1 MLIVKGESNLHCKYR
16 LLAWLLLC
24 ALFFLFG
31 SVGNH
36 SAEAAKK
43 VEAPPEDVAPMD
55 VRQLLIVQ
63 SDSKNKQV
71 GTLTAW
77 QKKDEKW
84 LVKYKDIPVN
94 LGRSGVVS
102 AAQKQEGDGA
112 TPAGLYKLRRA
123 FGYESFSISMPYI
136 QVTKQHYWIDDVAS
150 PFYNQLVVGKT
161 AAKSYELMRRKDELY
176 KLGLVIEYNTEP
188 VVAGKGSAIF
198 MHIRKGPGVPTSGC
212 IAMAE
217 KDIKKLLQ
225 WLKPEQNPAVCIE

>member
-1 MLIVKGESNLHCKYR
+1 MQCKYR
-16 LLAWLLLC
+16 LEVFLLLGI
-24 ALFFLFG
+24 LVFLFG
-31 SVGNH
+31 IIGNH
-36 SAEAAKK
+36 TAMAAKAAE
-43 VEAPPEDVAPMD
+43 VLPEGAAQAD
-55 VRQLLIVQ
+55 VRQLIVVQ
-63 SDSKNKQV
+63 SDHKNKQV

-136 QVTKQHYWIDDVAS
+136 QVTKQHYWIDDVDS

-198 MHIRKGPGVPTSGC
+198 MHVRKGPGVPTSGC
-212 IAMAE
+212 VAMAE
-217 KDIKKLLQ
+217 KDIKKILK

>member
-1 MLIVKGESNLHCKYR
+1 MFEARKGGVMLHCKYR
-16 LLAWLLLC
+16 LKTFLLLC
-24 ALFFLFG
+24 AVVILVG
-31 SVGNH
+31 ITGNH
-36 SAEAAKK
+36 ASAAEKPAPEGAAQ
-43 VEAPPEDVAPMD
+43 AD

-198 MHIRKGPGVPTSGC
+198 MHVRKGPGVPTSGC
-212 IAMAE
+212 VAMAE
-217 KDIKKLLQ
+217 KDIKKILK

>member
-1 MLIVKGESNLHCKYR
+1 MNCKYR
-16 LLAWLLLC
+16 LLAWLLFC
-24 ALFFLFG
+24 AMFFLFG
-31 SVGNH
+31 PVASH
-36 SAEAAKK
+36 SAEAAKH

-55 VRQLLIVQ
+55 VHQLLVVR

-77 QKKDEKW
+77 QKNEEKW
-84 LVKYKDIPVN
+84 TLRYKDIPVN

-102 AAQKQEGDGA
+102 ALQKQEGDGA

-123 FGYESFSISMPYI
+123 FGYEPLSISMPYI
-136 QVTKQHYWIDDVAS
+136 QVTEQHHWIDDAAS
-150 PFYNQLVVGKT
+150 PLYNQLVVGKT
-161 AAKSYELMRRKDELY
+161 EAKSYEEMRRKDDLY

-212 IAMAE
+212 IAMEE
-217 KDIKKLLQ
+217 KDIKKILK
-225 WLKPEQNPAVCIE
+225 WLKPEQNPAILIE

>member
-1 MLIVKGESNLHCKYR
+1 MQCKYR
-16 LLAWLLLC
+16 LEVFLLLGI
-24 ALFFLFG
+24 LVFLFG
-31 SVGNH
+31 IIGNH
-36 SAEAAKK
+36 TAMAAK
-43 VEAPPEDVAPMD
+43 AAALLPEGAALAD
-55 VRQLLIVQ
+55 VRQLLVVQ
-63 SDSKNKQV
+63 SDHKNKQV

-102 AAQKQEGDGA
+102 AEQKQEGDGA

-176 KLGLVIEYNTEP
+176 KLGLVIEYNTDP

-198 MHIRKGPGVPTSGC
+198 MHVRKGPGVPTSGC
-212 IAMAE
+212 VAMAE
-217 KDIKKLLQ
+217 KDIKKILK